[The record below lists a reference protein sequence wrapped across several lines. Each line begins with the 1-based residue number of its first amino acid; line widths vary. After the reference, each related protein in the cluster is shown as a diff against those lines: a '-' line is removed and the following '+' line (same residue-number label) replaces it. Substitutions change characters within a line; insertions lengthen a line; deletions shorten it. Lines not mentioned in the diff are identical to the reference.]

1 MNSAIRSAEVRVVDH
16 DGTQVGVIPLAVA
29 LARAE
34 EIGLDLVEIA
44 PTAVPPVCK
53 IIDYSKFLYEAEQ
66 KKREARRNTV
76 RTNIKEMKLR
86 LKIDTHDLA
95 TKRGHITKFLNAGDK
110 VKVTVMFR
118 GRENTKP
125 ELGLKLLE
133 DLMEDLTG
141 IGIIESGPTRDGRN
155 MIIMIV
161 PAKKAPEPG
170 PTQS

>member
-1 MNSAIRSAEVRVVDH
+1 MDH
-16 DGTQVGVIPLAVA
+16 DGSQVGVLPLAIA

-44 PTAVPPVCK
+44 PQAVPPVCK
-53 IIDYSKFLYEAEQ
+53 IIDYSKFLYEADQ

-86 LKIDTHDLA
+86 LKIDSHDLA

-133 DLMEDLTG
+133 DLMAELVGVGTV
-141 IGIIESGPTRDGRN
+141 ESGPTRDGRN
-155 MIIMIV
+155 MIIMII
-161 PAKKAPEPG
+161 PAKKTVD
-170 PTQS
+170 PTQSTK